1 MAIRLTE
8 SRLRQIIREE
18 VLREAMRGT
27 PNLLR
32 PNPPPGAPDPEL
44 AAAWAAARREFAGK
58 HLKVWVG
65 VAGKI
70 TALADGKS
78 YDWDH
83 EFQEW
88 VKGDYNSR
96 KGDWEPTAGPGS
108 PGYVAPP
115 STPGMGP
122 DEAALLSALKK
133 FAQRHEHMG
142 SEDEDTDTLAAE
154 VVSDF
159 IAKSGI
165 RPSSTWKSEA
175 MKQVARMLGAR

>member
-8 SRLRQIIREE
+8 TRLRQIIREE
-18 VLREAMRGT
+18 ARRLQESSALYRPSLR
-27 PNLLR
+27 
-32 PNPPPGAPDPEL
+32 PGAPDPEL
-44 AAAWAAARREFAGK
+44 AAAKAAAAREFAGMD
-58 HLKVWVG
+58 LQVWVG
-65 VAGKI
+65 VSGKI
-70 TALADGKS
+70 QALADGKH

-88 VKGDYNSR
+88 VKGDYSSR
-96 KGDWEPTAGPGS
+96 KGDFQPSAGPGS

-133 FAQRHEHMG
+133 FARRHEHMG
-142 SEDEDTDTLAAE
+142 SEDHDTDTLAAE

-159 IAKSGI
+159 IVKSGI

-175 MKQVARMLGAR
+175 MKQVARMLGSR